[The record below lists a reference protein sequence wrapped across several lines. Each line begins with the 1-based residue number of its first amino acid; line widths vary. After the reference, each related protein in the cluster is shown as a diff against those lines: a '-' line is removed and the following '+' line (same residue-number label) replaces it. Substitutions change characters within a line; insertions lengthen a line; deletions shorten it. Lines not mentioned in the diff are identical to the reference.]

1 LSGEYIVINRYL
13 QQTLAARGLWSEDM
27 GRKLIAH
34 RGSVANIAEIP
45 DDIKQ
50 VYRTVWEISQR
61 SIIDMAADRGVYID
75 QSQSLN
81 IHVEEPTRAVMT
93 SIHFH
98 SWSKGLKTG
107 QYYLRSQPKA
117 KALQFTVQVKKEDE
131 CMMCSA

>member
-1 LSGEYIVINRYL
+1 
-13 QQTLAARGLWSEDM
+13 M

-34 RGSVANIAEIP
+34 RGSVQNISEIP
-45 DDIKQ
+45 DDLKQ

-61 SIIDMAADRGVYID
+61 SIIDMAADRGIYID

-81 IHVEEPTRAVMT
+81 IHVEEPNRAVMT
-93 SIHFH
+93 SVHFH
-98 SWSKGLKTG
+98 AWTKGLKTG

-117 KALQFTVQVKKEDE
+117 KALQFTVGVDEEDE